1 METPE
6 TTTKPKAMNRMT
18 EEEIL
23 QDYPHAKPGTLFFDV
38 NSNKQ
43 GVVIGCT
50 TEGCEKTRRVW
61 TSDLWQVSKC
71 DACTRK
77 ARRERARERRKAK
90 KDADKA
96 EN

>member
-6 TTTKPKAMNRMT
+6 TTKPKAANRMT

-23 QDYPHAKPGTLFFDV
+23 QDYPHVKPGTLFFDV

-43 GVVIGCT
+43 GVEIGCT
-50 TEGCEKTRRVW
+50 TEGCEKTRKVW

-90 KDADKA
+90 KAADAS
-96 EN
+96 